1 MLTSSILL
9 LLLSYVADKYEQNLG
24 ENGDDERF
32 YDQI

>member
-9 LLLSYVADKYEQNLG
+9 LLLSYVADKYEQNFG